1 MPSLIENHLELFE
14 LFYAHAESQRDIQA
28 GRRCGSLAAD
38 NRQLELNTK
47 LIGWPFFGD
56 LVIWNY
62 RDKLTKFH
70 DVIIDVIR
78 SKDCIH

>member
-14 LFYAHAESQRDIQA
+14 LFYAQAESQRDIQA

-47 LIGWPFFGD
+47 LIGWPVSEISSFEITEILNFMTS
-56 LVIWNY
+56 L
-62 RDKLTKFH
+62 LT
-70 DVIIDVIR
+70 
-78 SKDCIH
+78 S